1 MLKYIGKRILMM
13 IPVLVGVIVLIF
25 TLMYFAKGDAAS
37 ALAGADATA
46 EEIQQIRARLGLD
59 DGYFVRLGNY
69 FKQLLLEGNLGY
81 SYRTGASVSSEVI
94 ERFSVSFE
102 LAVFSVAFSIIF
114 GTIMGIV
121 AAVKQNTWIDNTAML
136 LALIGA
142 SMPGFLLGLLLSLVF
157 ALKLHWLPS
166 GGWGGWEYM
175 VLPVLAFG
183 VSHAGTMARLT
194 RSSMLE
200 VVRQDYIVTA
210 KAKGVSPFKI
220 TFVHAL
226 RNALIPIT
234 TQAGQM
240 LGITIGGVVVAETIF
255 SVPGIGTY
263 IMTAINSRDYP
274 AVQGGIL
281 FIALVFGIILLVVD
295 ILYAFIDPRIGAQYR
310 KHRRTSKRE
319 E

>member
-1 MLKYIGKRILMM
+1 MVKYILKRILMM
-13 IPVLVGVIVLIF
+13 VPVLVGVIILIF

-37 ALAGADATA
+37 ALAGADATQ
-46 EEIQQIRARLGLD
+46 EEIQQIREQMGLD

-69 FKQLLLEGNLGY
+69 FKQLVVHGNLGY
-81 SYRTGASVSSEVI
+81 SYRTGASVSAEVVD
-94 ERFSVSFE
+94 RFKVSFE
-102 LAVFSVAFSIIF
+102 LALFSVAFSILF
-114 GTIMGIV
+114 GTVMGIV
-121 AAVKQNTWIDNTAML
+121 AAVRQSTWIDNLAML
-136 LALIGA
+136 LALVGA
-142 SMPGFLLGLLLSLVF
+142 SMPGFLLGLLLSLIF

-166 GGWGGWEYM
+166 GGWGGIQYM

-210 KAKGVSPFKI
+210 KAKGVGPFKI
-220 TFVHAL
+220 TFVHAF
-226 RNALIPIT
+226 RNALIPIV

-240 LGITIGGVVVAETIF
+240 LGLTIGGVVVAETIF

-263 IMTAINSRDYP
+263 IMTAINSRDFP

-281 FIALVFGIILLVVD
+281 FIAMVFGIILLVVD
-295 ILYAFIDPRIGAQYR
+295 ILYAFIDPRIGAQYQ
-310 KHRRTSKRE
+310 RRGKKKRGE